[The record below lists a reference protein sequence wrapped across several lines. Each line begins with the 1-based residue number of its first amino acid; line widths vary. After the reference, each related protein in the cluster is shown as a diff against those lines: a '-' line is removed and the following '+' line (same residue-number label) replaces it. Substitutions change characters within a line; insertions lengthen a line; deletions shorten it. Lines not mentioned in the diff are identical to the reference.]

1 MAERQP
7 LGYAGR
13 SHDTSAPLVSATSVA
28 WIGTRLL
35 GVFFLLSGAVGLL
48 FQVGLTAMAA
58 FEFGVDNLELNWLLV
73 QCLNDILQV
82 AAGVA
87 LIVLAASIVKW
98 VGDGSVT
105 DASTSAAIATA
116 GAALIGVYFAV
127 TGGTGAVYSVFS
139 LIYEGDWEW
148 YAVLGSQPAG
158 VSGVVFGVARL
169 LGGLAVIGFAKR
181 IGRATV

>member
-1 MAERQP
+1 M
-7 LGYAGR
+7 GYAGR

-35 GVFFLLSGAVGLL
+35 GVFFLLSGGVGLAY
-48 FQVGLTAMAA
+48 QVALTAMIAI
-58 FEFGVDNLELNWLLV
+58 EFSTNSFELNWFLV
-73 QCLNDILQV
+73 QYLQPVLEV
-82 AAGVA
+82 AVGVA
-87 LIVLAASIVKW
+87 MIVLAGSVVKW

-116 GAALIGVYFAV
+116 GAALIGVYFAA
-127 TGGTGAVYSVFS
+127 TGGTEAVYGVFS
-139 LIYEGDWEW
+139 LMFEDGKGWFEAMLD
-148 YAVLGSQPAG
+148 GQ
-158 VSGVVFGVARL
+158 VSGVAAVAFGVARL